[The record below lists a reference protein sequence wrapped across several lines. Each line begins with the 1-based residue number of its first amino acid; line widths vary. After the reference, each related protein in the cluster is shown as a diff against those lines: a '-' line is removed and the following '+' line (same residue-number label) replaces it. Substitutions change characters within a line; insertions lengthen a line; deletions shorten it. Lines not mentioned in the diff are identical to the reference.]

1 VEGAG
6 LYEVVIVLGHR
17 SDDVARAIRTSIGTR
32 TVANPDYLRG
42 QATSLRAGLE
52 AMSEDSEAAV
62 LILGDQPAVDA
73 PKVRAIVA
81 SYTQSEVPV
90 VQATYGG
97 MPGHPVL
104 FDRSIWADLMAID
117 GDRGARDVLRQ
128 HPEWIRTVE
137 LGGEV
142 PADLDTWEDYE
153 RLKELWAAR

>member
-1 VEGAG
+1 
-6 LYEVVIVLGHR
+6 
-17 SDDVARAIRTSIGTR
+17 
-32 TVANPDYLRG
+32 
-42 QATSLRAGLE
+42 
-52 AMSEDSEAAV
+52 MSEDSEAAV
-62 LILGDQPAVDA
+62 LILGDQPGVDA

-81 SYTQSEVPV
+81 SYTQAAVPV

-97 MPGHPVL
+97 KPGHPIL
-104 FDRSIWADLMAID
+104 FDRSVWADLMAID
-117 GDRGARDVLRQ
+117 GDRGARDVLKQ